1 MKKLPLLSKVLT
13 LTLAFSSGTF
23 GYFLQQMG
31 NLKYQIPQFSLLSR
45 RKRLLGISIV
55 GLAIRFVLAPFFGHP
70 YDLRIF
76 MAVSWAVAN
85 GVSPYSQYVLND
97 IFANMAHPH
106 LNGSFY
112 GIGYPPP
119 WGLILGIF
127 YQLSTMINP
136 NDIYTLVFSLKIPII
151 IGDLVT
157 ALVIYKI
164 LKKKLNRQIAFKAF
178 CLYQF
183 CPFVIVIGSVWG
195 MFDSLVF
202 LFSILSVY
210 LLLEKME
217 WSLLSLAVACALKPY
232 PIILVP
238 LFSIFIYKQTASLK
252 RGISYLLGVSGFLSL
267 FTFLPMVVFNWPISN
282 LYHAMASH
290 MSSTNLYYNGEANY
304 TYGAASP
311 FNLFNVFKLADP
323 TIQPTGALNY
333 LWIFAIVAVYLYAY
347 FRISEINF
355 SSILNW
361 SFLISL
367 VFFTTRF
374 WVSEQNLIQLFSFFL
389 FVVLFNKSQINWK
402 YIHTLWIL
410 LFAFVMIHVP
420 AIAFNWIADP
430 QMLNVATAFYEG
442 PFGPVGWVLM
452 SGLTVSWLA
461 LLWRYSIRR
470 MVWR

>member
-1 MKKLPLLSKVLT
+1 MKKLPLLSKILT
-13 LTLAFSSGTF
+13 LTFSSGKF
-23 GYFLQQMG
+23 RYLPQQMES
-31 NLKYQIPQFSLLSR
+31 LKHQRTRFTRPSR
-45 RKRLLGISIV
+45 RKRILGISLV
-55 GLAIRFVLAPFFGHP
+55 GLGIRVVLAPFFGHP

-76 MAVSWAVAN
+76 MAVSWAVAH
-85 GVSPYSQYVLND
+85 GVSPYSQYVLHD
-97 IFANMAHPH
+97 IFQNMAHPH
-106 LNGSFY
+106 LRGSFY

-127 YQLSTMINP
+127 YQISTVINP
-136 NDIYTLVFSLKIPII
+136 NDIYTLVFSLKLPII

-164 LKKKLNRQIAFKAF
+164 LKQKLNRQIAFKAF

-183 CPFVIVIGSVWG
+183 CPFVIVIGAIWG

-202 LFSILSVY
+202 LLSILSAY

-217 WSLLSLAVACALKPY
+217 WSLLSLAFACALKPY
-232 PIILVP
+232 PIILAP
-238 LFSIFIYKQTASLK
+238 LYSIFIYKQTASLK
-252 RGISYLLGVSGFLSL
+252 RGIIYFLGVTGFLSL
-267 FTFLPMVVFNWPISN
+267 LTFLPMIVFSWPISN
-282 LYHAMASH
+282 LYHAMVSH
-290 MSSTNLYYNGEANY
+290 MSSTNVFYNGEANY

-311 FNLFNVFKLADP
+311 FNLFNVFKLVDP
-323 TIQPTGALNY
+323 TIQPYWALNY
-333 LWIFAIVAVYLYAY
+333 LWIFAIVAVYFYAY
-347 FRISEINF
+347 LKISDINF

-389 FVVLFNKSQINWK
+389 FVVLFKKTQINWK
-402 YIHTLWIL
+402 CIHRLWIL
-410 LFAFVMIHVP
+410 LFTFVLIHVP

-430 QMLNVATAFYEG
+430 QMLLVATSLYEG
-442 PFGPVGWVLM
+442 PFGPLGWVLM
-452 SGLTVSWLA
+452 SLLTVSWLA
-461 LLWRYSIRR
+461 LLWQYVIKR